1 MLVETRFIASLPTAK
16 HCKDYDQAERS
27 GGFSRLFV
35 FSGQSTTIFSLLHK
49 LYRIKR
55 YLCIPSIS
63 NHMKRAFLL
72 TFIIMAIGIEASLA
86 CTNLIVGKKASTDG
100 SVMCTYNCDGFGFS
114 GSLWHI
120 PSGQHEK
127 GEKIAVRG
135 WGPVHEGRYV
145 DQVDYTYGV
154 VGLMNEKQ
162 VTIVET
168 TFDGKLELVNREGL
182 LDYFTLMRLALQRSA
197 TAREAIRCMAELVE
211 EYGYNSSGETITICD
226 PNEAWI
232 MEIVGKGMGN
242 NGAVWVALR
251 VPDDCICA
259 HANLSRIRQFPLE
272 KKGSY
277 KSLSSKSF
285 KHLNR
290 PEVECIY
297 AADVI
302 SFAKKWGY
310 YMGKDEDF
318 SFRDAYCPIDFEN
331 VRYADA
337 RVWSFFRH
345 HYSHEEMDKY
355 LPYINGDFS
364 EYDHL
369 PLWIKP
375 DKPLSLRDLQADMR
389 DHFEGT
395 PLDMTSDMT
404 AGPWGM
410 PIRPLPMHFKDSDSL
425 DYFRE
430 RPIATQQSG
439 FTMTCQMRSWL
450 PNDVGGVTWFNCDDA
465 NMVAYVP
472 VYCCV
477 TQVPDP
483 FREENNPR
491 NEFSDKSAFWM
502 NNWVANMVYPRYS
515 MMIGDLRKAQN
526 ELEDY
531 YFADQ
536 DSVLVAINGMMP
548 DERQQYLNR
557 KSIAYA
563 DRMMERWDRLAKYLI
578 VRYNDQIIKRV
589 GDDGKLIR
597 WGYDTPGYDQQFI
610 DAIGKST
617 GDRYRLKKVI
627 ERRER

>member
-1 MLVETRFIASLPTAK
+1 MK
-16 HCKDYDQAERS
+16 K
-27 GGFSRLFV
+27 
-35 FSGQSTTIFSLLHK
+35 LL
-49 LYRIKR
+49 
-55 YLCIPSIS
+55 
-63 NHMKRAFLL
+63 
-72 TFIIMAIGIEASLA
+72 IITLMMAIVSVPAIA

-114 GSLWHI
+114 GSLFYS
-120 PSGQHEK
+120 PSGQHEP
-127 GEKIAVRG
+127 GELIEIHG
-135 WGPVHEGRYV
+135 WGPSHEGQYV
-145 DQVDYTYGV
+145 KQVPFTYNV

-168 TFDGKLELVNREGL
+168 TFDGRLELVNQKGL
-182 LDYFTLMRLALQRSA
+182 LDYFSLMRLALQRCS

-211 EYGYNSSGETITICD
+211 EYGYNSSGETLTVCD
-226 PNEAWI
+226 
-232 MEIVGKGMGN
+232 
-242 NGAVWVALR
+242 
-251 VPDDCICA
+251 
-259 HANLSRIRQFPLE
+259 FPLE
-272 KKGSY
+272 KRSKNSI
-277 KSLSSKSF
+277 SSKNF
-285 KHLNR
+285 KKINN
-290 PEVECIY
+290 PEIECVY

-302 SFAKKWGY
+302 SFAKEWGY
-310 YMGKDEDF
+310 FNGKDEDF

-345 HYSHEEMDKY
+345 HYDHAEMDKY
-355 LPYINGDFS
+355 LPYINGEFDVC
-364 EYDHL
+364 DHL

-375 DKPLSLRDLQADMR
+375 NKPLSLRDLQNDMR

-410 PIRPLPMHFKDSDSL
+410 PIRPLPMHFKDSDSIP
-425 DYFRE
+425 YYRE

-472 VYCCV
+472 LYCCI
-477 TQVPDP
+477 TQVPDC
-483 FREENNPR
+483 FRPENNPR

-515 MMIGDLRKAQN
+515 MMIGDLRQAQN

-536 DSVLVAINGMMP
+536 ESVLAAIEKMMP
-548 DERQQYLNR
+548 ADRHSYLNN
-557 KSIAYA
+557 KSIDYA
-563 DRMMERWDRLAKYLI
+563 NRMMQRWDKLAKYLI
-578 VRYNDQIIKRV
+578 VKYNDQVVKRV
-589 GDDGKLIR
+589 DKDGNFQR
-597 WGYDTPGYDQQFI
+597 WGYETPGYDQQFI
-610 DAIGKST
+610 DAVGKST
-617 GDRYRLKKVI
+617 GDRYKLKKVI